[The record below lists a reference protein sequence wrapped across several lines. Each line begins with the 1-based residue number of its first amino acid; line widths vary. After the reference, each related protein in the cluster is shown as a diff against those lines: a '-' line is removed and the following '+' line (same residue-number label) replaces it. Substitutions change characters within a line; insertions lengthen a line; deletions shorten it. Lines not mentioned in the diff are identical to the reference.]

1 MFFTVSTPFSL
12 EPIKYNLWLQGSYT
26 SSFKELKDG
35 FCLKGRLPCPPERW
49 KEVFLLNRNE
59 PVALLE
65 VIGKLLGVGAR
76 ESFEA
81 NNIK

>member
-1 MFFTVSTPFSL
+1 MVSV
-12 EPIKYNLWLQGSYT
+12 
-26 SSFKELKDG
+26 
-35 FCLKGRLPCPPERW
+35 LKGRLPCRPERW